1 LSRKRVDTLF
11 SLVLLGIIVWMTW
24 EAQKWDARAR
34 LFPVAIGIPAAVIA
48 LLQVGFALRALRADA
63 VAAAPAPDTAPRESS
78 GSDVV
83 IAEAVEHAFG
93 QGSTMA
99 EETNL
104 APAVVRRRTLEMV
117 GWILGITAS
126 IVLLG
131 FELGA
136 GVMSLVFL
144 RLRGHESWRVALC
157 IALTTYFFFY
167 VVFDRVLN
175 IPLPNG
181 ALADALGLNALD
193 HYVMD
198 PIADF
203 VLHR

>member
-1 LSRKRVDTLF
+1 MSRKRVDILF

-34 LFPVAIGIPAAVIA
+34 LFPLAIGLPAAVMA
-48 LLQVGFALRALRADA
+48 LVQVVFALRSLRAGPL
-63 VAAAPAPDTAPRESS
+63 AAAADTAPHDVS

-93 QGSTMA
+93 QGSTVA
-99 EETNL
+99 QEENL
-104 APAVVRRRTLEMV
+104 APALVRRRTLEMV

-157 IALTTYFFFY
+157 IALATYLFFY
-167 VVFDRVLN
+167 VIFDRALN

-181 ALADALGLNALD
+181 AIADALGLNALD
-193 HYVMD
+193 HYVVD

>member
-1 LSRKRVDTLF
+1 M
-11 SLVLLGIIVWMTW
+11 IW
-24 EAQKWDARAR
+24 EAQQWDARAR

-48 LLQVGFALRALRADA
+48 LVQVVFALRSLRAPL
-63 VAAAPAPDTAPRESS
+63 AAAADTAPQDVS

-99 EETNL
+99 QEENL
-104 APAVVRRRTLEMV
+104 APAIVRRRTLEMV

-136 GVMSLVFL
+136 GLMSLVFL
-144 RLRGHESWRVALC
+144 RMRGHESWRVALC
-157 IALTTYFFFY
+157 IALATYLFFY
-167 VVFDRVLN
+167 VIFDRALN

-181 ALADALGLNALD
+181 AIADALGLNALD

>member
-11 SLVLLGIIVWMTW
+11 S
-24 EAQKWDARAR
+24 

>member
-1 LSRKRVDTLF
+1 LSRKRVDILF
-11 SLVLLGIIVWMTW
+11 SLVLLAIIVWMIW
-24 EAQKWDARAR
+24 EAQQWDARAR

-48 LLQVGFALRALRADA
+48 LVQVVFALRSLRAPL
-63 VAAAPAPDTAPRESS
+63 AAAADTAPQDVS

-99 EETNL
+99 QEENL
-104 APAVVRRRTLEMV
+104 APAIVRRRTLEMV

-136 GVMSLVFL
+136 GLMSLVFL
-144 RLRGHESWRVALC
+144 RMRGHESWRVALC
-157 IALTTYFFFY
+157 IALATYLFFY
-167 VVFDRVLN
+167 VIFDRALN

-181 ALADALGLNALD
+181 AIADALGLNALD

>member
-34 LFPVAIGIPAAVIA
+34 LFPLAIGLPVAVIA
-48 LLQVGFALRALRADA
+48 LLQVVFALRGLRAA
-63 VAAAPAPDTAPRESS
+63 PVAAAAETAPQAVS

-99 EETNL
+99 QEENL

-144 RLRGHESWRVALC
+144 RLRGHESWRAALC
-157 IALTTYFFFY
+157 IALATYLFFY
-167 VVFDRVLN
+167 VIFDRALN

-181 ALADALGLNALD
+181 AIADALGLNALD
-193 HYVMD
+193 HYVVD